1 MAEGPIR
8 LKNIVSVVAGGI
20 TAENILSFREDHIM
34 NITPQFVPNTFQGVD
49 VLQRSKWRE
58 LTIVVDTV
66 NTIFFA
72 YFTVIAEN
80 AEIATD
86 IVVVFDLADGTG
98 NTETWTYDYTH
109 ADNTAWISRKD
120 FGRIEDGA
128 RRNTTEYK
136 IITYGVKTIT

>member
-1 MAEGPIR
+1 MAEGRVR
-8 LKNIVSVVAGGI
+8 LKNIVSITFGGK
-20 TAENILSFREDHIM
+20 TAENIISFKEEHIM

-49 VLQRSKWRE
+49 VLQRAKWRE
-58 LTIVVDTV
+58 LITIIDSEHNVFD
-66 NTIFFA
+66 A
-72 YFTVIAEN
+72 YFTVVAEN

-86 IVVVFDLADGTG
+86 IVVVFDVADGAG
-98 NTETWTYDYTH
+98 STETWTYTH
-109 ADNTAWISRKD
+109 VDNTAWVSRKD